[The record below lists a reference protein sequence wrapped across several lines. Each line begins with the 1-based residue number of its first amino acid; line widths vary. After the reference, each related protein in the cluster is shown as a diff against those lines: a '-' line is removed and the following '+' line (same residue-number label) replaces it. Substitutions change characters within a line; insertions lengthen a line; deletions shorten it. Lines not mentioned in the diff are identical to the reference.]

1 VNDDQDK
8 AEARMKLA
16 SLRQEHDDLDS
27 AIDAMV
33 TVGRD
38 FLQIQRMKRKKL
50 ELKDR
55 INKLAERVTPD
66 IIA

>member
-1 VNDDQDK
+1 
-8 AEARMKLA
+8 MKLA
-16 SLRQEHDDLDS
+16 ALRQEHDDMDS
-27 AIDAMV
+27 AIDAMI

-50 ELKDR
+50 DLKDK
-55 INKLAERVTPD
+55 INKLAARTTPD